1 MSDQYFMERMNKPTE
16 VENTEPVKNELI
28 EPSTPLNEKVSPA
41 VPESYNVPA
50 NDDYISKPLP
60 AEVLVVEVDTNKE
73 SPYKAPVPLSEKAA
87 HEALI
92 GHDESESFRNRWNE
106 IQARFVDEPRTAV
119 QQADGLVTE
128 VVEKITQVFA
138 TERGSLESQ
147 WNQGSEISTEDLRKA
162 LQHYRTFFNRL
173 VV

>member
-1 MSDQYFMERMNKPTE
+1 MTDEYFKERMNIPTD
-16 VENTEPVKNELI
+16 VKNTEPVKNELV
-28 EPSTPLNEKVSPA
+28 EFSTPVIEQVSPE
-41 VPESYNVPA
+41 VPMTNNVPD
-50 NDDYISKPLP
+50 NDHLILKTPL
-60 AEVLVVEVDTNKE
+60 AETLVDDTDTNKE
-73 SPYKAPVPLSEKAA
+73 SPYKAPVSLSEKAA

-92 GHDESESFRNRWNE
+92 NQDESDHFRTRWNE

-119 QQADGLVTE
+119 QQADGLVSE

-138 TERGSLESQ
+138 SERSSLESQ
-147 WNQGSEISTEDLRKA
+147 WNQGSEVSTEDLRKT